1 LTAVD
6 GTMKKRLGDSAAA
19 GQSHMKTGYI
29 EGVRAIAGY
38 TLDVGGRML
47 AVVLII
53 NHPGARNA
61 QPVQDAL
68 LEWVYAG
75 RNLR

>member
-1 LTAVD
+1 
-6 GTMKKRLGDSAAA
+6 
-19 GQSHMKTGYI
+19 MKTGYI

-38 TLDVGGRML
+38 TLDARGRTL

-53 NHPGARNA
+53 NHPDARDA

-68 LEWVYAG
+68 LEWVYAESSF
-75 RNLR
+75 R